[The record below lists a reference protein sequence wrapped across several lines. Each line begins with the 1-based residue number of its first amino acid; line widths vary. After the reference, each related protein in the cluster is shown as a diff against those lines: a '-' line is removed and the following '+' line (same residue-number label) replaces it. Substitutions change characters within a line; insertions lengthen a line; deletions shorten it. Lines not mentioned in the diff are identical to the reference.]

1 MKTTVR
7 AALMATT
14 GLFLGAAASAA
25 PAMTTRC
32 CWIRCCY
39 RVDWPHSNPA
49 VNWTP

>member
-25 PAMTTRC
+25 PAMTTRRG
-32 CWIRCCY
+32 WIRCCY
-39 RVDWPHSNPA
+39 RVD
-49 VNWTP
+49 